1 MNILIPHSWL
11 LDYLKTEAKPE
22 EIGRRLSLAGPSVE
36 SVSRQ
41 GNDWVYDIEVTTNRI
56 DMYSVLG
63 IAREAAVILK
73 TSSLV
78 RLTAAGAR
86 GRTTVDYL
94 KVKIDKRLCPRFAAA
109 LVENVKLKPSPL
121 EVQRQLTLA
130 GRRPINN
137 IVDTS
142 NYLMH
147 AYGQPV
153 HVFDYDRIGGH
164 KMILRESWKGEK
176 ITTLD
181 GKTFTLAGGD
191 IVIED
196 GKGKLIDLCGIMGG
210 ANSAVSEKTKNVL
223 LFVQKY
229 DPKRIRKTS
238 LKLQQRTAAA
248 QIFEKDPDVE
258 AVGPVLA
265 EGVKLLEN
273 WAKGKARK
281 QVLDISE
288 NRPAASPIS
297 LSWEM
302 MDTYLNHQVK
312 HEEAAEILTSLGFRV
327 NEIATPR
334 RGGAR
339 NDGDNEGIEATPPSW
354 LANGIKIDVD
364 LIEEI
369 ARIWGYGKFESLIP
383 EGRIPLTDPGQK
395 LWFESEA
402 KILAAHLGYTE
413 LYTTPLVSASE
424 IATPRRGGA
433 RNDGLRLANPLSEDW
448 EYLRTSLWGGLLGA
462 MKQNKP
468 LAPVSVFEL
477 APVFLKKGDHE
488 LPEER
493 LRLTLATHRPAEVIL
508 GQLQSMANEW
518 GIDTRVEMTEV
529 DNLAVGKSGVVY
541 SNKLAVG
548 IIGQVSGEI
557 MAGYELDLPVW
568 ILDLDFDLVKK
579 LAKKTLSLNPA
590 PKFSAIS
597 EDITLILPPKA
608 MLGAIIETMKKK
620 SALIQSIK
628 VVDRWENTVTLRV
641 EFNSEDKQLTQ
652 EEVNKQKEAI
662 LAALVL
668 VFPGVSLPR
677 QGDS

>member
-63 IAREAAVILK
+63 IAREAATILNAPLRSNLFGAK
-73 TSSLV
+73 V
-78 RLTAAGAR
+78 RPCVAD
-86 GRTTVDYL
+86 VDYL
-94 KVKIDKRLCPRFAAA
+94 KVKIDKRLCSRFAAV
-109 LVENVKLKPSPL
+109 LVENVKVGPSPEEIL
-121 EVQRQLTLA
+121 NRLTLA
-130 GRRPINN
+130 GHRPINN
-137 IVDTS
+137 IVDIS

-153 HVFDYDRIGGH
+153 HVFDYDLIGGH
-164 KMILRESWKGEK
+164 KMILRESRKGEK

-181 GKTFTLAGGD
+181 GKTFSLPGGD

-196 GKGKLIDLCGIMGG
+196 GKGRLIDLCGIMGG
-210 ANSAVSEKTKNVL
+210 ANSAVSDKTKNVL

-229 DPKRIRKTS
+229 DPKKIRKTS

-248 QIFEKDPDVE
+248 QIFEKDPDIE
-258 AVGPVLA
+258 AVGPVLV
-265 EGVKLLEN
+265 EGARLLEK
-273 WAKGKARK
+273 WAKGKSRK

-288 NRPAASPIS
+288 KRPALPTGRQAVGSIS

-312 HEEAAEILTSLGFRV
+312 HEEASQILVNLRFSVHYNKLG
-327 NEIATPR
+327 IK
-334 RGGAR
+334 
-339 NDGDNEGIEATPPSW
+339 ATPPSW

-383 EGRIPLTDPGQK
+383 EGRIPLADPGQK
-395 LWFESEA
+395 LRFESEA

-413 LYTTPLVSASE
+413 LYTTPLVSVKDVRILGVTDKS
-424 IATPRRGGA
+424 
-433 RNDGLRLANPLSEDW
+433 LKLSNPLNEDW
-448 EYLRTSLWGGLLGA
+448 EYLRTSLWSGLLAA
-462 MKQNKP
+462 MRQNEQ

-477 APVFLKKGDHE
+477 APVFLAKGTGE
-488 LPEER
+488 LPEEK

-518 GIDTRVEMTEV
+518 GIDARVEMTGV
-529 DNLAVGKSGVVY
+529 DNLADGKSGVVY

-557 MAGYELDLPVW
+557 MAGYEIRLPVW
-568 ILDLDFDLVKK
+568 ILDFDFDLIKL
-579 LAKKTLSLNPA
+579 LAKKTATLKLA

-597 EDITLILPPKA
+597 EDITLILPPRT
-608 MLGAIIETMKKK
+608 MIGPIIETIKKK
-620 SALIQSIK
+620 SFLVQSIE
-628 VVDRWENTVTLRV
+628 VIGRWENTVTLKV
-641 EFNSEDKQLTQ
+641 EFNSADKQLTQ
-652 EEVNKQKEAI
+652 TEVNKEKVTIAAE
-662 LAALVL
+662 LAL
-668 VFPGVSLPR
+668 VFPGVS
-677 QGDS
+677 